1 MFLLTAALAS
11 AGTLAGVT
19 LPDTASV
26 GGQTVSLNGM
36 GLREKYFL
44 DIYVGGL
51 YLAQKTHDGNAAISA
66 DTAKRVVMHFIYS
79 KVTKEQMVEVFMEG
93 FGDAATG
100 SQKANID
107 KLMAAIPA
115 EVHAGDEIAF
125 DYVPGTGTTMLIKG
139 KPSVTI
145 PGSDFMKLVWG
156 VYLGPKPPTPELK
169 SGMLGL

>member
-1 MFLLTAALAS
+1 MLLMSVALAS

-19 LPDTASV
+19 LPDTTTV

-51 YLAQKTHDGNAAISA
+51 YLSQKTHDGAAAISA
-66 DTAKRVVMHFIYS
+66 DAPKRVVMHFIYA

-93 FGDAATG
+93 FGSAASG
-100 SQKANID
+100 AQKANID
-107 KLMAAIPA
+107 KLIAAVPA

-125 DYVPGTGTTMLIKG
+125 DYVPGTGTTMLLNG
-139 KPSVTI
+139 KPAMTVA
-145 PGSDFMKLVWG
+145 GADFMKLVWG
-156 VYLGPKPPTPELK
+156 IYVGPKPPTAELK
-169 SGMLGL
+169 AGMLGL